1 MSSLRPSQSS
11 TSPSDSGLTCDGDR
25 QSGEQEDPDGVART
39 RFRVWPQLARLI
51 RYNSSMWS
59 GSYPDWEAAAQACRK
74 TSLEGQRLAY
84 ERALGEVLD
93 GRALFERDSLLQHQP
108 ATCWPLMLALRDLQA
123 RGTPQPTV
131 LDYGGGLG
139 SVYFQH
145 RPWWTSDRPV
155 TWNVVELPEIAATG
169 RRLVQDPQL
178 QFFDSLDEAVRHRP
192 PDLIVA
198 AGIVSM
204 VPRPEALLHA
214 LAALGAQWVFVD
226 RVPVSQRQGQH
237 LITRQVV
244 PRSIY
249 ESESQFWFFDECRFL
264 QILSSH
270 WEIVGQSLSDC
281 DDPVWVEGY
290 HYQWRGYLLRPR
302 FAP

>member
-1 MSSLRPSQSS
+1 M
-11 TSPSDSGLTCDGDR
+11 
-25 QSGEQEDPDGVART
+25 ART
-39 RFRVWPQLARLI
+39 RFRVWPRLARLI

-59 GSYPDWEAAAQACRK
+59 GSYPDWDAAARGCRK
-74 TSLEGQRLAY
+74 ISLEGQRRAY
-84 ERALGEVLD
+84 ERALGEVLA

-108 ATCWPLMLALRDLQA
+108 ATSWPLMLALRDLQA
-123 RGTPQPTV
+123 LGISRPTV

-145 RPWWTSDRPV
+145 RRWWTSDRPV
-155 TWNVVELPEIAATG
+155 TWNVVELPGIAATG
-169 RRLVQDPQL
+169 RRLTHEPQL
-178 QFFDSLDEAVRHRP
+178 HFFDSLDEAIRQQP

-198 AGIVSM
+198 AGIMPM
-204 VPRPEALLHA
+204 VPGPEALLDS
-214 LAALGAQWVFVD
+214 LAALGAPWVFVD
-226 RVPVSQRQGQH
+226 RIPVTKRQGKN

-249 ESESQFWFFDECRFL
+249 ESESPFWFFDESRFL
-264 QILSSH
+264 RMLSSR

-290 HYQWRGYLLRPR
+290 QYQWRGYLLRPR
-302 FAP
+302 MAP